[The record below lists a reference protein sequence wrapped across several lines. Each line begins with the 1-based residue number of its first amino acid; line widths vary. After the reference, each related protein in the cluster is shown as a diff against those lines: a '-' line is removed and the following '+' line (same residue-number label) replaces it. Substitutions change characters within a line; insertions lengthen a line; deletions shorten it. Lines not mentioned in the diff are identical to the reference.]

1 MGYVTMLIYCCIICS
16 QVMLLKNLSTVRG
29 LVNGA
34 RGTVVGFEKS
44 QNRTANQ
51 PYIPVVKFQV
61 SIFTST
67 QSYNLLAVGG
77 TFGTIIPMTFVVN
90 GAQ

>member
-1 MGYVTMLIYCCIICS
+1 
-16 QVMLLKNLSTVRG
+16 MLLKNVSTVRG

-44 QNRTANQ
+44 QNRTANT

-61 SIFTST
+61 LYTDASRVFS
-67 QSYNLLAVGG
+67 GG
-77 TFGTIIPMTFVVN
+77 
-90 GAQ
+90 

>member
-1 MGYVTMLIYCCIICS
+1 LSYLFS
-16 QVMLLKNLSTVRG
+16 PPHALQVMLLKNLSTVRG

-61 SIFTST
+61 TALILAAVMM
-67 QSYNLLAVGG
+67 SYIRCAYL
-77 TFGTIIPMTFVVN
+77 T
-90 GAQ
+90 

>member
-1 MGYVTMLIYCCIICS
+1 MTSCPVVHLL

-61 SIFTST
+61 SIFASMR
-67 QSYNLLAVGG
+67 QLLAVVG
-77 TFGTIIPMTFVVN
+77 TFGT
-90 GAQ
+90 ALLQ

>member
-1 MGYVTMLIYCCIICS
+1 MTSCPVVHLL

-61 SIFTST
+61 RIFTST

-77 TFGTIIPMTFVVN
+77 TSGT
-90 GAQ
+90 ALLQ

>member
-1 MGYVTMLIYCCIICS
+1 
-16 QVMLLKNLSTVRG
+16 MLLKNLSTVRG

-61 SIFTST
+61 WRRLSSVILKYSAGVVAVV
-67 QSYNLLAVGG
+67 LVLA
-77 TFGTIIPMTFVVN
+77 PSHCLPNSCAVVVYLEK
-90 GAQ
+90 